1 MCPVAEP
8 RSEAV
13 CPGLASA
20 DDGVPPHPVSVWGP
34 SLGPLWGCGAIGLR
48 VVCISIRLFGIAPRV
63 AADGKILPS
72 VKDRAVNFTVCE
84 R

>member
-34 SLGPLWGCGAIGLR
+34 SLGPLWGCGAIGLMDTGIFIR
-48 VVCISIRLFGIAPRV
+48 VIRISPRV
-63 AADGKILPS
+63 AA
-72 VKDRAVNFTVCE
+72 R